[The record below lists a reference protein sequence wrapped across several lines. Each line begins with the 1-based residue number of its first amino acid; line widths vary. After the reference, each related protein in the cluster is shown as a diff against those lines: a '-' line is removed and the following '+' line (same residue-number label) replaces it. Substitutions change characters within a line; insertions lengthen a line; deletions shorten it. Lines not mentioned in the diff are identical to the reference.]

1 MPTHVRS
8 YSKINLGLHIGP
20 PRPDGYHALATLY
33 QTLALHDIVTVSA
46 RRLGA
51 GELCRIALTSNHPH
65 VPADSRNTAWKMVEL
80 ALAKAG
86 VATDVKLHIQKE
98 LPVQGGIGA
107 G

>member
-46 RRLGA
+46 RRLAPGD
-51 GELCRIALTSNHPH
+51 RSSITLTSNHQH

-80 ALAKAG
+80 SLAKAG
-86 VATDVKLHIQKE
+86 IAANVNLHIQKD
-98 LPVQGGIGA
+98 LP
-107 G
+107 